1 MAALILNILKPQKK
15 LFFNLFEEVSTNLQE
30 IISVFTQLISEKDY
44 QERKSLND
52 KISKL
57 QLDNEVLTHRIFV
70 ELSKNY
76 VTPFDREDIYGLAK
90 SIQSIADH
98 LHLISKKI
106 HFYKINPTE
115 GVGLNALTL
124 SVTGMINDITDAV
137 KELRNFKNV
146 KNIIEHVKHV
156 ETLNSDVQDTFHQCM
171 ERLFEDEQDLKEL
184 IKQREIF
191 KLLETV
197 AHKGKDCS
205 TYIEAIV
212 IKYG

>member
-30 IISVFTQLISEKDY
+30 IVQVFTELISESDY
-44 QERKSLND
+44 YKRKSIND
-52 KISKL
+52 RIILL
-57 QLDNEVLTHRIFV
+57 QKDNEVLTHRIFV

-106 HFYKINPTE
+106 HFYKVNPTD
-115 GVGLNALTL
+115 GDGLKALTL
-124 SVTGMINDITDAV
+124 SVTAMIRDITDAV

-146 KNIIEHVKHV
+146 KSIIDHVKDV
-156 ETLNSDVQDTFHQCM
+156 EVLNSDVQETFHICM
-171 ERLFEDEQDLKEL
+171 ERLFEDENDLKEL
-184 IKQREIF
+184 IKRREIF

-197 AHKGKDCS
+197 AFKGKECS

>member
-30 IISVFTQLISEKDY
+30 IVQVFTLLISESDY
-44 QERKSLND
+44 YKRKVIND
-52 KISKL
+52 KIISL
-57 QLDNEVLTHRIFV
+57 QKDNEILTHKIFV

-98 LHLISKKI
+98 LHLIAKKI
-106 HFYKINPTE
+106 HFYKVNPTD
-115 GVGLNALTL
+115 GDGLKALTL
-124 SVTGMINDITDAV
+124 SVTAMIRDITDAV
-137 KELRNFKNV
+137 KELRNFKIV
-146 KNIIEHVKHV
+146 KSIIDHVKDV
-156 ETLNSDVQDTFHQCM
+156 EVLNSDVQETFHICM
-171 ERLFEDEQDLKEL
+171 ERLFEDENDLKEL
-184 IKQREIF
+184 IKRREIF

-197 AHKGKDCS
+197 AFKGKECS